1 MLDRFAPAGMTA
13 VDTVDVYSSWVPG
26 TAEVAT
32 AIAQAREADGKL
44 IIAGADGQE
53 LHIAPAISELIVDL
67 LGHIARGET
76 TDFGVILSGTMALEL
91 DDGAEVVLSAGDV
104 LIENGTRHRW
114 RVVGDVPAILAS
126 FLIGARRR

>member
-1 MLDRFAPAGMTA
+1 MAKAAFPELIRRPPTREEISNA
-13 VDTVDVYSSWVPG
+13 
-26 TAEVAT
+26 AEVAT

>member
-1 MLDRFAPAGMTA
+1 MAKAAFPELIRRPPTREEISNA
-13 VDTVDVYSSWVPG
+13 
-26 TAEVAT
+26 AEVAT

-91 DDGAEVVLSAGDV
+91 DDGAAVVLSAGDV

>member
-1 MLDRFAPAGMTA
+1 MAKAAFPELIRRPPTREEISNA
-13 VDTVDVYSSWVPG
+13 
-26 TAEVAT
+26 AEVAT

-114 RVVGDVPAILAS
+114 RVVGSVPAVLAS
-126 FLIGARRR
+126 FIIGARRR